1 MPDFADAWPDW
12 GKWVLLGLLLSLAQA
27 AFMLRRE
34 SRRRAAGRADAQRRD
49 VIRASGQP
57 TTALITAARDT
68 NRRIGETLYY
78 VIELTLDVAATSA
91 TPAFARTIEVP
102 LSPLNLANFGAGKT
116 IQVRVD
122 PSTRE
127 LAVDQPT

>member
-1 MPDFADAWPDW
+1 MSDFSNAWPDW

-34 SRRRAAGRADAQRRD
+34 SRRREAGRRDARRRET
-49 VIRASGQP
+49 IRVSGQSS
-57 TTALITAARDT
+57 TARITAARDT
-68 NRRIGETLYY
+68 NKRIGETLYY
-78 VIELTLDVAATSA
+78 VIELTVDVAATSC
-91 TPAFARTIEVP
+91 TPAFTRTLEVP
-102 LSPLNLANFGAGKT
+102 LSPLNLANFGVGKT